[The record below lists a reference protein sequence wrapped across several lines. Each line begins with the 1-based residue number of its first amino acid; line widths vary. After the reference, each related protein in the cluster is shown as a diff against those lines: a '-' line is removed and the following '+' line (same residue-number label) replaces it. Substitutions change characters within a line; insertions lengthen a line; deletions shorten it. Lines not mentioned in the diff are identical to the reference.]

1 MSGLHLWGDLIYII
15 ALASCLC
22 FLLVYEIIM
31 YVMVSLR
38 FVLVVLGLVWYRDVV
53 P

>member
-1 MSGLHLWGDLIYII
+1 MSGLHLSGDLIYIV

-22 FLLVYEIIM
+22 FWMVYEIIM

-38 FVLVVLGLVWYRDVV
+38 FVLVVTWISVV
-53 P
+53 S